1 MARNSFSK
9 LSDNGNLKIEA
20 YSLVDFLQDFQEAIN
35 NGFMLDLESNEHY
48 PQSFGSMIH
57 CVLVPAG
64 DVVVQDTE
72 TEPVT
77 VEPVTVEELVVEP
90 PETADVPVVPETE
103 PKVEAPKTRK
113 TKG

>member
-64 DVVVQDTE
+64 DV
-72 TEPVT
+72 
-77 VEPVTVEELVVEP
+77 TVEELETQTEPVVVEA
-90 PETADVPVVPETE
+90 PETVEVPVVPEAE
-103 PKVEAPKTRK
+103 PKVEAPKARK
-113 TKG
+113 TKA